1 MRKYVAICLLVLM
14 VSIQTPVGQV
24 FRIPLLI
31 EHLLK
36 HRQQNQVSLLD
47 FLNEHY
53 AGDHSDAD
61 LPEDEQLPFKTII
74 PYHIGH
80 ALVPHFIKAGQNY
93 LLPLEKLFATPAHIT
108 IQQHLASIFH
118 PPRTC

>member
-1 MRKYVAICLLVLM
+1 M

-36 HRQQNQVSLLD
+36 HRQQNNISLLD

-53 AGDHSDAD
+53 SVDHADAD
-61 LPEDEQLPFKTII
+61 LPEDEQLPFKTMI
-74 PYHIGH
+74 PYYIGF
-80 ALVPHFIKAGQNY
+80 AIVANTIKAGQSFSR
-93 LLPLEKLFATPAHIT
+93 PLEKTFPSPGHIT
-108 IQQHLASIFH
+108 IQQHLSSIFH
-118 PPRTC
+118 PPQAC